1 MGFLDTIKDTVV
13 KFLAGTL
20 GEELCVF
27 FCSMLPIIELR
38 GSIPIGALL
47 FKTPWWQ
54 NFLLSWLGNMVPVP
68 FILLFIN
75 KIIGWMAT
83 CKIKFF
89 NKVAN
94 WLLNKVEKK
103 RSKVEKYAFWG
114 LVLFVAIPAP
124 GTGAWTGSLI
134 AATIKMDP
142 WKSLCCVAFGVT
154 LAAIVVTLISYVFTG
169 LLFLIGA

>member
-1 MGFLDTIKDTVV
+1 MDAIKDAIVQ
-13 KFLAGTL
+13 FLEGTF
-20 GEELCVF
+20 GTELCVF

-38 GSIPIGALL
+38 GSIPVGAALDV
-47 FKTPWWQ
+47 PWYW
-54 NFLLSWLGNMVPVP
+54 NFLISWLGNMVPVP

-75 KIIGWMAT
+75 AIIGWMAQ

-94 WLLNKVEKK
+94 WLLRKVEKK
-103 RSKVEKYAFWG
+103 RGKVEKYAFWG

-134 AATIKMDP
+134 AATIKMNP
-142 WKSLCCVAFGVT
+142 WRAFLCVALGVT
-154 LAAIVVTLISYVFTG
+154 LAAVIITLISYGALEALSF
-169 LLFLIGA
+169 LL